1 MEILQKLLGKK
12 APTDYAGIVAPLK
25 EIEVNLST
33 YIGDQRNSIS
43 NLEETKKGI
52 NDQIKVADTEIK
64 KSEFTVSKISELL
77 ITDLDAD
84 KPETPTD
91 DKGTS

>member
-1 MEILQKLLGKK
+1 MAILDILKK
-12 APTDYAGIVAPLK
+12 TPKDYAGIVAPLK
-25 EIEVNLST
+25 EIEIDLSA

-43 NLEETKKGI
+43 NLEESKKGI

-84 KPETPTD
+84 ELETPED
-91 DKGTS
+91 DKGTP